1 MGSPALAPDAQRAH
15 LVRPAH
21 RLPPLPP
28 TPAPSLPRCP
38 AVLLCSRLPLSSCP
52 FGDDKG
58 RRPLTDGFLGDDDLS
73 DIFPVGEIVHDVG
86 HHGFEDRPES
96 AGSGAALERTLGDGS
111 KRFGIERQTYVLQ

>member
-15 LVRPAH
+15 PVRPCFFPPAA
-21 RLPPLPP
+21 LPSPVASPLPRF
-28 TPAPSLPRCP
+28 PAAPLAS
-38 AVLLCSRLPLSSCP
+38 SRLPLSSCP

-96 AGSGAALERTLGDGS
+96 AGSGAALERTLGHGS
-111 KRFGIERQTYVLQ
+111 KR